1 MNVNISRLLIAVIF
15 VVSFTTIGWLAPAL
29 YATYTPPETYIEED
43 TFYAPD
49 TTVDATQHEV
59 CFTRYIKPSVAGN
72 VIMEMYLVPE
82 DGPPIRIQAEQ
93 EPQYFQEGNMQEIIT
108 VDLPQDIAAGN
119 YHYKRIYQMELVNS
133 RVVRTFEFNSN
144 TFYIHGTG
152 ERPMHCG

>member
-1 MNVNISRLLIAVIF
+1 VACPS
-15 VVSFTTIGWLAPAL
+15 TICDV
-29 YATYTPPETYIEED
+29 YTA
-43 TFYAPD
+43 YAPD

-59 CFTRYIKPSVAGN
+59 CFTRDIKTSVAGN

-93 EPQYFQEGNMQEIIT
+93 KPQYFQEGNMQEIII

>member
-1 MNVNISRLLIAVIF
+1 MHMNMSKLLVAVIF
-15 VVSFTTIGWLAPAL
+15 VVAFTTVGWLAPAL
-29 YATYTPPETYIEED
+29 YATYTPADTYIEAD

-49 TTVDATQHEV
+49 TTVSATEHEV
-59 CFTRYIKPSVAGN
+59 CFTRDIKTSVAGN

-93 EPQYFQEGNMQEIIT
+93 EPQYFQEGNMQEIII
-108 VDLPQDIAAGN
+108 VDLPQDISAGK

-144 TFYIHGTG
+144 QFNIHTDSSSL
-152 ERPMHCG
+152 PHCG